1 MDQSLTGMGGDMA
14 GDMAGA
20 MLAIL
25 LVVGFLVLVFVAIQG
40 MSLKWSV
47 YLVGAG
53 PIGFLYGTLVA
64 FVMSLAGCAAALTVM
79 FAFEVQH
86 QGILAA
92 YSMTAAVI
100 VLAMM
105 VKCNPLEAI
114 LAYLCHAVISTF
126 LGGSVAVAAVVML
139 MIAVQSKVITL
150 PENPPAMMGQMQSRW
165 TAESPRPTTAT
176 PASAFGTSVQSNPF
190 GN

>member
-14 GDMAGA
+14 GS

-79 FAFEVQH
+79 FAFNVQH

-92 YSMTAAVI
+92 YSITAAVI
-100 VLAMM
+100 VLALM
-105 VKCNPLEAI
+105 VQCNPLEAI
-114 LAYLCHAVISTF
+114 FAYFCHAIISTF
-126 LGGSVAVAAVVML
+126 LGTSVAVAAVVML
-139 MIAVQSKVITL
+139 MIAVQTKAITL
-150 PENPPAMMGQMQSRW
+150 PENPAGMMGQTRPSWM
-165 TAESPRPTTAT
+165 AESPRPTTAT
-176 PASAFGTSVQSNPF
+176 PASGLGTSVQSNPF